1 MRVEYHPAVQ
11 KELEEIRDYYEDR
24 APGLG
29 RAFID
34 EFEGQILRIAATPER
49 WMIVDMDIR
58 RCLMTRFPYVI
69 YFRCVGTDRIR
80 ITTVKHQRRH
90 PKWGRDRQ

>member
-11 KELEEIRDYYEDR
+11 RELEEIRDYYEDR
-24 APGLG
+24 SLGLG

-34 EFEGQILRIAATPER
+34 EFESQILRIAATPER
-49 WMIVDMDIR
+49 WMIVDLDIR

-69 YFRCVGTDRIR
+69 YFRCAGTDRIR
-80 ITTVKHQRRH
+80 IMIVKHQRRH
-90 PKWGRDRQ
+90 PKWGLGRQ

>member
-24 APGLG
+24 SAGLG

-34 EFEGQILRIAATPER
+34 EFESQILQIAATPER
-49 WMIVDMDIR
+49 WMIVDLDIR

-80 ITTVKHQRRH
+80 ITVVKHQRRH

>member
-11 KELEEIRDYYEDR
+11 RELEEIRDYYENR
-24 APGLG
+24 SPKLG
-29 RAFID
+29 WTFID
-34 EFEGQILRIAATPER
+34 EFESQILRIAATPER
-49 WMIVDMDIR
+49 WMIVDMNIR

-90 PKWGRDRQ
+90 PELGRDRQ

>member
-11 KELEEIRDYYEDR
+11 RELEEIRDYYEHR
-24 APGLG
+24 SPGLG

-34 EFEGQILRIAATPER
+34 EFESQILRIAATPER

-80 ITTVKHQRRH
+80 ITIVKHQRRH
-90 PKWGRDRQ
+90 PAWGRDRH

>member
-11 KELEEIRDYYEDR
+11 SELEEIRDYYEER
-24 APGLG
+24 SPGLG

-34 EFEGQILRIAATPER
+34 EFERQILRIAATPER
-49 WMIVDMDIR
+49 WMIVEMDIR
-58 RCLMTRFPYVI
+58 RCLMTRFPHVI

-80 ITTVKHQRRH
+80 ITVVKHQRRH
-90 PKWGRDRQ
+90 PQWGRDRQ